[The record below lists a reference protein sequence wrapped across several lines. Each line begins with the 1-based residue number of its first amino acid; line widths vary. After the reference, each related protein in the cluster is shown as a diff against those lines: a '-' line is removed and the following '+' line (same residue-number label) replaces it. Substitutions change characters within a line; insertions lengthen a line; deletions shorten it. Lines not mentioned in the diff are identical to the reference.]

1 MTIKQITK
9 TSQRHASQ
17 FTEGN
22 IVFSIEYGYE
32 QTIVVTVKR
41 LLDNHQ
47 TLAISRNGQYVTAS
61 TNYSKAIGEAMLL
74 MSEC

>member
-17 FTEGN
+17 FTEGT
-22 IVFSIEYGYE
+22 IVFSIEYGFE
-32 QTIVVTVKR
+32 QTIYVIVKR
-41 LLDNHQ
+41 LLDGHQ
-47 TLAISRNGQYVTAS
+47 TFAIFRNGQYVTAS

>member
-1 MTIKQITK
+1 MTIKQMTK
-9 TSQRHASQ
+9 TTQRHASQ

-22 IVFSIEYGYE
+22 IVFSIEYGHE

-41 LLDNHQ
+41 LLDKHQ
-47 TLAISRNGQYVTAS
+47 TFAIIRNGQYVTAS